1 MNIFHLDKDPIL
13 CARWLCD
20 KHCVKMVLETA
31 QMLCTAYQRHY
42 GLKDDLYKPAYPNH
56 PMTRW
61 VGDSGKN
68 FFFTIKLFGHLAD
81 EYQYRYNKIH
91 LSSKTILLLHS
102 KYKDWHSWK
111 TPFTNPPLC
120 MPDEYKTT
128 IRIDEDNATDEF
140 DYIES
145 YRKYYIGAKKYMAK
159 YNYSEPPHWIG
170 ELNAR

>member
-1 MNIFHLDKDPIL
+1 MEKTSFLLLNCL
-13 CARWLCD
+13 
-20 KHCVKMVLETA
+20 
-31 QMLCTAYQRHY
+31 
-42 GLKDDLYKPAYPNH
+42 
-56 PMTRW
+56 
-61 VGDSGKN
+61 
-68 FFFTIKLFGHLAD
+68 
-81 EYQYRYNKIH
+81 NKIH

-120 MPDEYKTT
+120 MPDEYK
-128 IRIDEDNATDEF
+128 EN
-140 DYIES
+140 DYINS